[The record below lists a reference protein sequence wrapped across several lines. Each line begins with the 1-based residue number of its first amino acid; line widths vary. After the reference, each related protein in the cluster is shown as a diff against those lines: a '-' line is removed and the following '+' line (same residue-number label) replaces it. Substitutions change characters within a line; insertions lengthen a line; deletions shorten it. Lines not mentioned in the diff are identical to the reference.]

1 MESLKFVR
9 LLPVDEALS
18 VAPEELEEFVKE
30 NYDKKHE
37 TLLMDNIPDWEHVSQ
52 EKRDLLDDKLQ

>member
-1 MESLKFVR
+1 MKFVR

>member
-37 TLLMDNIPDWEHVSQ
+37 TLLIDNIPDWEHVSQ
-52 EKRDLLDDKLQ
+52 EKRDLLDEKLQ